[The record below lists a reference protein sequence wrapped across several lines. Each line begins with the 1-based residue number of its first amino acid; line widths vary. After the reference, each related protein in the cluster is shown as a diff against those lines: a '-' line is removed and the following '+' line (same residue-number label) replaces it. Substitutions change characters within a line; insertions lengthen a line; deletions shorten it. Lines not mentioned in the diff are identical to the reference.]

1 MDHPLPRG
9 ELKFAIATSGVL
21 SVMMNGTAMMQKWF
35 VNSLDTALMA
45 SACSLANASPYSA
58 CAIA

>member
-1 MDHPLPRG
+1 MGHPLPRG
-9 ELKFAIATSGVL
+9 ESKFAIATSGVL

-45 SACSLANASPYSA
+45 SACMQFS
-58 CAIA
+58 